1 LGSKRNGKPCSG
13 LTYLDLS
20 NNSISGMFPT
30 ALYRCASIEYLNLR
44 RNNLTG
50 ELPSEM
56 GPSHLGE
63 SLTTLILDDNLF
75 TGAIPPDLSS
85 LTRLQTLSLS
95 NNPFDAGE
103 LPASFKNLIGLV
115 CLWAD
120 NCSLVGEFP
129 SSVLEMPELKML
141 ALSNNALTGS
151 IPPKLWSLNKL
162 LILDLFLNNFTGDVV
177 VDGNGMAA
185 KSLIVIEISWNY
197 KLTGSIPEAFGLLEN
212 LRALSLSFNNF
223 SGEIPAGIHCPFAV
237 VVGPRAEQQPVHR
250 DVAGGTRE
258 AFGPRIC

>member
-1 LGSKRNGKPCSG
+1 
-13 LTYLDLS
+13 
-20 NNSISGMFPT
+20 MFPT

-185 KSLIVIEISWNY
+185 KILIVI
-197 KLTGSIPEAFGLLEN
+197 
-212 LRALSLSFNNF
+212 
-223 SGEIPAGIHCPFAV
+223 
-237 VVGPRAEQQPVHR
+237 
-250 DVAGGTRE
+250 
-258 AFGPRIC
+258 